1 MLKCG
6 QSSLMTCAHHV
17 WEQLLLLNLTRIL
30 STQMHEKWTIFLVE
44 KLVANEISQLESST
58 IVLV

>member
-1 MLKCG
+1 
-6 QSSLMTCAHHV
+6 MTCAHHV
-17 WEQLLLLNLTRIL
+17 WEQLLLLNLTSIL